1 MPFKQKELR
10 AYLVKDADAARVR
23 IYDSARPNAK
33 EIITRCRVLK
43 ANDAESLLE
52 IELVTGRT
60 HQIRA
65 HMAHIGYPLIGD
77 DKYGTRDRVPLA
89 LTAVRLE
96 LHFPKNGLLSY
107 LEGKE
112 ISIEG

>member
-1 MPFKQKELR
+1 M
-10 AYLVKDADAARVR
+10 R

-65 HMAHIGYPLIGD
+65 HMAHIGHPLIGD

-96 LHFPKNGLLSY
+96 LHFPKTACSATLRGRR
-107 LEGKE
+107 
-112 ISIEG
+112 